1 MNTQQSTAITQQTKI
16 LITYTISL
24 AQTRTF
30 CHLFMISLHKG
41 ALDLVI
47 IYADPRR
54 MTDEFKI
61 ILNQFNRLPLIS
73 LKVASCAINCDDI
86 NDHRKYVKK
95 NKLSCVLLSDPSRKV
110 KKQEKTLPISYLMI
124 SPSNTK

>member
-1 MNTQQSTAITQQTKI
+1 MYTHIYILTHTQTLLLS
-16 LITYTISL
+16 
-24 AQTRTF
+24 
-30 CHLFMISLHKG
+30 SLHKG
-41 ALDLVI
+41 LDLVI

-110 KKQEKTLPISYLMI
+110 
-124 SPSNTK
+124 

>member
-1 MNTQQSTAITQQTKI
+1 
-16 LITYTISL
+16 
-24 AQTRTF
+24 
-30 CHLFMISLHKG
+30 
-41 ALDLVI
+41 
-47 IYADPRR
+47 

-110 KKQEKTLPISYLMI
+110 KLAEKTYSISYLMI
-124 SPSNTK
+124 SLTNIK

>member
-1 MNTQQSTAITQQTKI
+1 M
-16 LITYTISL
+16 
-24 AQTRTF
+24 
-30 CHLFMISLHKG
+30 HKG
-41 ALDLVI
+41 LDLVI

-110 KKQEKTLPISYLMI
+110 QQTLMRLNDFFFDIMYTAHLQI
-124 SPSNTK
+124 GKLTD